1 MKNKST
7 KKEETMNTYLIT
19 NNKNSDSYTKDF
31 LNTSEARHWIINHL
45 DLSNEWSINPVKKL
59 HHTAYK
65 KNYKNYILSTIEEDG
80 EGKPLTTESKKIDY
94 IFDRFNSEYGFMIE
108 RVGKYKAMSE
118 WLSGLALDI
127 EYYDDAIVDLAI
139 KMGSINPNPNDK
151 LKNTVAA
158 NYWDFMA
165 NIILGFEPKKQAA

>member
-1 MKNKST
+1 MT
-7 KKEETMNTYLIT
+7 
-19 NNKNSDSYTKDF
+19 
-31 LNTSEARHWIINHL
+31 
-45 DLSNEWSINPVKKL
+45 KL

-80 EGKPLTTESKKIDY
+80 EGKPLTTDSEKIDY
-94 IFDRFNSEYGFMIE
+94 IFNRFNSEYGFMIA

-127 EYYDDAIVDLAI
+127 EYYNDAIVDLAI
-139 KMGSINPNPNDK
+139 KMGSINPKPNDK
-151 LKNTVAA
+151 LKNTVVA

-165 NIILGFEPKKQAA
+165 NVILGFEPKKQAA

>member
-1 MKNKST
+1 MT
-7 KKEETMNTYLIT
+7 
-19 NNKNSDSYTKDF
+19 
-31 LNTSEARHWIINHL
+31 
-45 DLSNEWSINPVKKL
+45 KL

-65 KNYKNYILSTIEEDG
+65 KNYKNYILSTIEEDR

-127 EYYDDAIVDLAI
+127 EYYNDAIVDLAI

-165 NIILGFEPKKQAA
+165 NIIIGFEPKKQAT